1 MLIELKKMKE
11 DTLGRDNCVNQGWI
25 MFLSQNTYRLR
36 LTKLRLIG
44 LLNSQ
49 IMPQYLKEELN

>member
-1 MLIELKKMKE
+1 MLIELKKIKE
-11 DTLGRDNCVNQGWI
+11 DTLGLDYRVNQDWT

-36 LTKLRLIG
+36 LPKLKLIG

-49 IMPQYLKEELN
+49 IMPQ